1 MQHVDE
7 LKTGVTGDG
16 PLNAD
21 GGKVMFQ
28 PEQQAKLQ
36 ELIDDAYK
44 KAYAKAMKG
53 RGTGEEVERL
63 KTEVERL
70 KDERKS
76 AALLRALSRHNVVDA
91 EEVTELLRSRVR
103 MEDDG
108 GLTISGPAGGV
119 QVNGFGAP
127 MTLEEFV
134 GEWLGSRPHHLR
146 AGGAGGGA
154 GSRGALF
161 GGSLVSRNLND
172 PASWRNMP
180 RKDLDRLLDEGINVT
195 GTAGQVYSFKDVK
208 NPFIEARKRRFSS

>member
-1 MQHVDE
+1 MQQVDE
-7 LKTGVTGDG
+7 LKTAAAGDG

-28 PEQQAKLQ
+28 PEQQARVQ

-44 KAYAKAMKG
+44 KAYAKAMRG
-53 RGTGEEVERL
+53 RNSGEEVERL

-91 EEVTELLRSRVR
+91 EEVTELLRNRVR
-103 MEDDG
+103 TEEDG
-108 GLTISGPAGGV
+108 SLTVAGLAGGV

-134 GEWLGSRPHHLR
+134 GQWLSERPHHLR
-146 AGGAGGGA
+146 ASGGGGA

-161 GGSLVSRNLND
+161 GGGSFIRQKLDD

-180 RKDLDRLLDEGINVT
+180 RQDLDRLLDEGINVT

-208 NPFIEARKRRFSS
+208 NPFIEARKRRFSN

>member
-1 MQHVDE
+1 MSQVDE
-7 LKTGVTGDG
+7 LKTGVAGDG

-21 GGKVMFQ
+21 VGKVVFQ
-28 PEQQAKLQ
+28 PEQQTRVQ

-44 KAYAKAMKG
+44 KAYGKAMRSKG
-53 RGTGEEVERL
+53 AGEEVERL
-63 KTEVERL
+63 KVEVERL

-76 AALLRALSRHNVVDA
+76 AAILRALSRHNVVDA
-91 EEVTELLRSRVR
+91 EEVTELLRNRVR
-103 MEDDG
+103 MEEDG
-108 GLTISGPAGGV
+108 GLSIAGSTGGV

-134 GEWLGSRPHHLR
+134 GEWLSERPHHLR
-146 AGGAGGGA
+146 ASGAGGS
-154 GSRGALF
+154 GSHGALF
-161 GGSLVSRNLND
+161 GNGSFVRQNLND

-208 NPFIEARKRRFSS
+208 NPFIEARKRRFSN